1 MRVLTWSVPGRGPF
15 SRIVSI
21 PDDRAVALEE
31 WEPNTL
37 MVLSGSGPLN
47 DDDLIVELDEEPLGD
62 LEEAVVKLRARECRS
77 ITILREG
84 QELTLERG
92 SSRRRV

>member
-1 MRVLTWSVPGRGPF
+1 
-15 SRIVSI
+15 
-21 PDDRAVALEE
+21 
-31 WEPNTL
+31 

-92 SSRRRV
+92 EFEAPGVVWVYLER